1 VTTPDDKD
9 LKGAFRALREHD
21 RAAGRAPDFGAMLAE
36 AERRADAR
44 PPLEVVAGGGHRRR
58 LFWLGG
64 WASAAVAAGV
74 AALLLLGRGPS
85 GDDDF
90 ARLVAA
96 YTTEAAAGEWSSPT
110 AGLLDVPGMDLMRSM
125 PSIGSPLRGL
135 DPSSLP
141 PRRSSPQ
148 EENS

>member
-9 LKGAFRALREHD
+9 LKSAFRALREHD
-21 RAAGRAPDFGAMLAE
+21 RGSARAPDFAAMLQE
-36 AERRADAR
+36 AKRQASAR
-44 PPLEVVAGGGHRRR
+44 PQLDVVAGGGRRRR

-74 AALLLLGRGPS
+74 AALVLLGRGPS
-85 GDDDF
+85 GEDDF

-110 AGLLDVPGMDLMRSM
+110 AGLLDVPGMDLMRSV

-141 PRRSSPQ
+141 PRPSSPQ
-148 EENS
+148 EERS

>member
-1 VTTPDDKD
+1 VKNPDDRD
-9 LKGAFRALREHD
+9 LKGAFGALRE
-21 RAAGRAPDFGAMLAE
+21 RERGAGRVPDFGVMMAE
-36 AERRADAR
+36 ARRQAGAGPR
-44 PPLEVVAGGGHRRR
+44 LEVVAGGGHRRR

-74 AALLLLGRGPS
+74 AALLLLGRSPS
-85 GDDDF
+85 GDDEF

-96 YTTEAAAGEWSSPT
+96 YATETATGEWISPT
-110 AGLLDVPGMDLMRSM
+110 AGLLDVPGMDLMRSL

-141 PRRSSPQ
+141 PRPSSPQ

>member
-1 VTTPDDKD
+1 MTTPDDKD
-9 LKGAFRALREHD
+9 LKSAFRALREQE
-21 RAAGRAPDFGAMLAE
+21 RGASRAPDFGVMLAE
-36 AERRADAR
+36 AKRQADAR
-44 PPLEVVAGGGHRRR
+44 PQLDVVVGGGHRRR

-74 AALLLLGRGPS
+74 AALVLLGRGPS
-85 GDDDF
+85 GEDDF
-90 ARLVAA
+90 ARLVAT
-96 YTTEAAAGEWSSPT
+96 YTTETASGEWRSPT

-141 PRRSSPQ
+141 PRPSSP
-148 EENS
+148 EEERS

>member
-1 VTTPDDKD
+1 MTKPDDKD
-9 LKGAFRALREHD
+9 LKGAFHTLREHD
-21 RAAGRAPDFGAMLAE
+21 RGVGRAPDFGTMMAE
-36 AERRADAR
+36 ARRRADAV
-44 PPLEVVAGGGHRRR
+44 PQLEVVSGGRRR
-58 LFWLGG
+58 RVLRLGG

-85 GDDDF
+85 GDEEF
-90 ARLVAA
+90 ARLVAS
-96 YTTEAAAGEWSSPT
+96 YTSETAAGEWSSPT
-110 AGLLDVPGMDLMRSM
+110 AGLLDVPGMDLMRSL

-141 PRRSSPQ
+141 PRPSSPQ

>member
-1 VTTPDDKD
+1 MTTPDDRD
-9 LKGAFRALREHD
+9 LKGAFGALREHD
-21 RAAGRAPDFGAMLAE
+21 RGAGRAPEFGAMLAE
-36 AERRADAR
+36 AKRQADAR
-44 PPLEVVAGGGHRRR
+44 PQLEVVAGGGHRRR

-74 AALLLLGRGPS
+74 AALVLLGRGPS

-110 AGLLDVPGMDLMRSM
+110 ASLLDVPGMDLMRSM

-141 PRRSSPQ
+141 PRPSSPQ
-148 EENS
+148 EERS